1 MALGGLQSCP
11 ENQKFKCTLFFA
23 TWSLQGAKLQD
34 DPLGQVSRC
43 WLTLLHPR
51 NPKSKCLNSVLL
63 QIQHS
68 RFSLEGLRQLPVQAQ
83 LHSPGVLQR
92 KFGQCSPS
100 HQKCPAPT
108 ASDPKLLC
116 KKNKSSSR
124 KCHKPLKILT
134 IAACTVS
141 ATLPSGLKLGRNC
154 SFSAVVTD
162 QRSDNPLR
170 GLEAFEKF
178 LCRISK

>member
-1 MALGGLQSCP
+1 MQCSALAAHIYKISLPFQKKTFIRAVFHPPRPAVAASLALGGLQSCP
-11 ENQKFKCTLFFA
+11 ENQKFKCTLFCA

-34 DPLGQVSRC
+34 DPLGQLSRC

-63 QIQHS
+63 QLQHS

-83 LHSPGVLQR
+83 LHSPEVLQR

-116 KKNKSSSR
+116 KKTSPR
-124 KCHKPLKILT
+124 
-134 IAACTVS
+134 AES
-141 ATLPSGLKLGRNC
+141 ATNL
-154 SFSAVVTD
+154 
-162 QRSDNPLR
+162 
-170 GLEAFEKF
+170 
-178 LCRISK
+178 

>member
-34 DPLGQVSRC
+34 DPLGQLSRC

-63 QIQHS
+63 QLQHS

-116 KKNKSSSR
+116 KKKQVLEQKVPQTSKNTHNCCLHGI
-124 KCHKPLKILT
+124 CHVAVWVKIGQEL
-134 IAACTVS
+134 
-141 ATLPSGLKLGRNC
+141 
-154 SFSAVVTD
+154 F
-162 QRSDNPLR
+162 
-170 GLEAFEKF
+170 F
-178 LCRISK
+178 LCSCYRSAQR